1 MMDLWS
7 LPTTAII
14 GNKEYEIRT
23 DFREVLKI
31 IKGFTDPDIPEW
43 IRWHIAV
50 GSFFVG
56 DIPTNCMREAMDFL
70 ADFIS
75 YTCDEA
81 DTKPGPVLMD
91 WEQDAKPIVA
101 DVNKVAGTEIRSLPY
116 MHWWTFLS
124 HFHAIGEGQFSTIV
138 SIRDKLQKGKPLEK
152 WEKEFYRENKE
163 RVDLKQRYS
172 AEEIA
177 EQKRLKAMLGE

>member
-1 MMDLWS
+1 MDLWS
-7 LPTTAII
+7 LPMTANI
-14 GNKEYEIRT
+14 GGKEYEIRT
-23 DFREVLKI
+23 DFREVLQI
-31 IKGFTDPDIPEW
+31 IKGFTDPDKPEW

-56 DIPTNCMREAMDFL
+56 EIPTEHVREAMDFL
-70 ADFIS
+70 ANFIS
-75 YTCDEA
+75 YSEVEA
-81 DTKPGPVLMD
+81 KPGPVLMD
-91 WEQDAKPIVA
+91 WDQDAKAIVA

-124 HFHAIGEGQFSTIV
+124 HFHAIGEGQFLTIV
-138 SIRDKLQKGKPLEK
+138 SIRDKLRKGKPLDK
-152 WEKEFYRENKE
+152 WEKEFYRDNKE

-177 EQKRLKAMLGE
+177 EQERLKAMLGE

>member
-14 GNKEYEIRT
+14 GSKEYEIRT

-56 DIPTNCMREAMDFL
+56 EIPTEHVREAMDFL
-70 ADFIS
+70 AGFIS
-75 YTCDEA
+75 YSEVDV
-81 DTKPGPVLMD
+81 KPGPVLMD
-91 WEQDAKPIVA
+91 WDQDARAIVA

-138 SIRDKLQKGKPLEK
+138 SIRDKFRKGKPLDK

-177 EQKRLKAMLGE
+177 EQKRIKAMLGE